1 MRVSQGIRERV
12 GCLRSCYIHPT
23 VPQRMGEHRTCAP
36 RHPQDALLDRTY
48 LIGTNLPN
56 WGFTLSNL
64 VLHRSVWKLG
74 SRSGNKKN
82 YYHTDHGVSLAH
94 VPPPPYHLTTTT
106 TKVRPSRF
114 IFGFGGLC
122 IIRRTP
128 MGFIYRFRAVH
139 GRHVVRAY
147 RLSGSTSSYRGR

>member
-1 MRVSQGIRERV
+1 MPHTSA
-12 GCLRSCYIHPT
+12 CRSC
-23 VPQRMGEHRTCAP
+23 HRTK
-36 RHPQDALLDRTY
+36 
-48 LIGTNLPN
+48 
-56 WGFTLSNL
+56 WFLSAGL
-64 VLHRSVWKLG
+64 ARSVDEGPKK
-74 SRSGNKKN
+74 KKN

-106 TKVRPSRF
+106 TTVRPLRI
-114 IFGFGGLC
+114 IFGIGGLC